1 MAVGKNLKWLIKPKR
16 GGILKIRNIRQSGNQ
31 VQPTFGECT
40 PPIGFT
46 IVNFKAKVMM
56 NLYICKS

>member
-1 MAVGKNLKWLIKPKR
+1 MVVGKNLRWLVSLKE
-16 GGILKIRNIRQSGNQ
+16 GGFLKLWSIRQSGNQ

-46 IVNFKAKVMM
+46 IVNLKAKVIM